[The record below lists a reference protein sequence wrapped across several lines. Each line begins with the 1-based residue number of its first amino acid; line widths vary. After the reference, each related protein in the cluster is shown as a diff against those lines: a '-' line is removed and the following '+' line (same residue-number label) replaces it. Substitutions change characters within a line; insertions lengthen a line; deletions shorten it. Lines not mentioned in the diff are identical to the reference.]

1 MRAPDLGEPSLLQEP
16 ISCDA
21 SLIVL
26 VIQLRTQEVEGCVS
40 PRLELECTFVTK
52 RLMNKGVYG
61 VEMMTT
67 LNHKVYSS
75 FRGKGREVR
84 GTCIVIESQG
94 Y

>member
-1 MRAPDLGEPSLLQEP
+1 M
-16 ISCDA
+16 
-21 SLIVL
+21 
-26 VIQLRTQEVEGCVS
+26 
-40 PRLELECTFVTK
+40 ECTFVTK